1 MTKEEI
7 LTAKAAIEAAYAE
20 AINSEN
26 AYRTARGN
34 KFLALACPT
43 DGSKKPTEST
53 IGAMLDVDPE
63 LTALRTARDF
73 AAAKLDVMKMAFK
86 AQSVSGN

>member
-7 LTAKAAIEAAYAE
+7 LTSKAAIEAAYTE
-20 AINSEN
+20 AINAES

-34 KFLALACPT
+34 KFLSLAGPT

-53 IGAMLDVDPE
+53 IGAIIDSDPE
-63 LTALRTARDF
+63 LNTLRIARDF
-73 AAAKLDVMKMAFK
+73 AAAKLDVLKMAFK
-86 AQSVSGN
+86 AQGAAGN

>member
-7 LTAKAAIEAAYAE
+7 LASKAAIEAAYTE
-20 AINSEN
+20 SINTES

-53 IGAMLDVDPE
+53 IGALIDADPE
-63 LTALRTARDF
+63 LNALRVARDF
-73 AAAKLDVMKMAFK
+73 AAAKLDVLKMTFK